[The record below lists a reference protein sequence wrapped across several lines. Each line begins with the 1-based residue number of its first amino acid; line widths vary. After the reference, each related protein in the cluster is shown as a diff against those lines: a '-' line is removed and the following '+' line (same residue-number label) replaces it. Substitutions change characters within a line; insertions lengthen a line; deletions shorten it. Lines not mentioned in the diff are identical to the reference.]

1 MVYENSTKKSHF
13 RPNHFQTIF
22 GWFWYTMKLFIH
34 TRAGNRI
41 FCQNLNWNV
50 RMVLQCD
57 HLLKVSEKVTQKLV
71 LSASKSKA
79 QYSDTNISVDNV
91 PHCVRVFRFAYLTKF
106 ALLSL
111 RKEKKIFLFIGV
123 ENHQKCLIH
132 GKKYWIEIYKIQ
144 ATQICIRWLTL
155 ISDFHPKNLD
165 FDS

>member
-1 MVYENSTKKSHF
+1 
-13 RPNHFQTIF
+13 
-22 GWFWYTMKLFIH
+22 MKLFIH